1 MGGRAASH
9 VQHPYFLATGKWPP
23 PGYGGHSD
31 GSVEASAA
39 QEPTD
44 VELDDEAGPLGGRV
58 APDRTELA
66 TAANA
71 AAEQVRPGSEARRT
85 GSFPVESSS
94 IVEEPVASSD
104 AELESGQPPDAALEQ
119 LDEQKL
125 EAVLL
130 QRAVRMFLR
139 RGEEPVPSGMRQ
151 VVSDVSNGLAVAV
164 RAAIRALYKLHRADV
179 CRSPERPDLP
189 LSQEEA
195 IGYLLADA
203 VGRPLLA
210 ALDARPLGKRVD
222 TKVSAAKDGL
232 LTKLAAMPKAATE
245 AARKQAAKSGESFGR
260 AAFAAKHEAD
270 ARAALLAKAHDPK
283 LPAATVGKRKRPAE
297 QAAVVTEEP
306 EDSCT
311 RKRRQLEELRAAR
324 PLLLQ
329 AASAADAALAAIEV
343 ALQADAQRIE
353 RAKRRRES
361 LGPRPSWSQASKLV
375 ELPNLD
381 VEVAEREAEEARW
394 GAAVDTKLQQLEAPY
409 EQADAAV
416 EAAKAEQA
424 AGKARERELFQVA
437 YDANMKLEDVEEK
450 LDRLETWELWAGALM
465 NALAR
470 VQELEKENERLRA
483 GTLG

>member
-1 MGGRAASH
+1 M
-9 VQHPYFLATGKWPP
+9 
-23 PGYGGHSD
+23 
-31 GSVEASAA
+31 
-39 QEPTD
+39 
-44 VELDDEAGPLGGRV
+44 
-58 APDRTELA
+58 
-66 TAANA
+66 
-71 AAEQVRPGSEARRT
+71 
-85 GSFPVESSS
+85 
-94 IVEEPVASSD
+94 
-104 AELESGQPPDAALEQ
+104 
-119 LDEQKL
+119 
-125 EAVLL
+125 
-130 QRAVRMFLR
+130 
-139 RGEEPVPSGMRQ
+139 
-151 VVSDVSNGLAVAV
+151 
-164 RAAIRALYKLHRADV
+164 
-179 CRSPERPDLP
+179 
-189 LSQEEA
+189 
-195 IGYLLADA
+195 
-203 VGRPLLA
+203 
-210 ALDARPLGKRVD
+210 
-222 TKVSAAKDGL
+222 
-232 LTKLAAMPKAATE
+232 
-245 AARKQAAKSGESFGR
+245 
-260 AAFAAKHEAD
+260 
-270 ARAALLAKAHDPK
+270 
-283 LPAATVGKRKRPAE
+283 
-297 QAAVVTEEP
+297 TEEP

-437 YDANMKLEDVEEK
+437 YDANMMKLEDVEEK